1 MSVKTYTDS
10 TTRII
15 NNQKRNNAGARRHR
29 ERRADDRTACVTL
42 GSIETGGQSVLYRC
56 HPRMVYDES
65 VRKPLLDIL
74 GRWALH
80 LMCDAEEA

>member
-1 MSVKTYTDS
+1 M
-10 TTRII
+10 
-15 NNQKRNNAGARRHR
+15 
-29 ERRADDRTACVTL
+29 TALLASPL

-56 HPRMVYDES
+56 HPRMMYDES

-80 LMCDAEEA
+80 LLSDVEES

>member
-1 MSVKTYTDS
+1 M
-10 TTRII
+10 
-15 NNQKRNNAGARRHR
+15 
-29 ERRADDRTACVTL
+29 L
-42 GSIETGGQSVLYRC
+42 
-56 HPRMVYDES
+56 YDES

>member
-1 MSVKTYTDS
+1 MKKI
-10 TTRII
+10 RIMLD
-15 NNQKRNNAGARRHR
+15 QEDGA
-29 ERRADDRTACVTL
+29 TVTL

-56 HPRMVYDES
+56 HPRMMYDES

-80 LMCDAEEA
+80 LMSDAEEA

>member
-1 MSVKTYTDS
+1 MKKIRIMLDQEDG
-10 TTRII
+10 TT
-15 NNQKRNNAGARRHR
+15 A
-29 ERRADDRTACVTL
+29 TL
-42 GSIETGGQSVLYRC
+42 GSVEAEGQSVLYRC
-56 HPRMVYDES
+56 HPRMLHDES